1 VKTIDPTDAAWT
13 ALALGTASS
22 AGFLVGVLAGT
33 FSRLPHR
40 RIAVAMSVGAGLL
53 LAGIGLKVTSEALR
67 LAGPITVAVSLV
79 LGAAAFSTSNAVLA
93 RFGAAHRKR
102 CGECREQ
109 ATESH
114 QPGSGV
120 AIALGNALDAAP
132 EAMVLGVALRDPVV
146 PVALTIAF
154 SLSNL
159 PVALSSTAG
168 MRAAGRSYPYIFLV
182 WTAIA
187 IGAALAIAAGY
198 LGFGALSGAWL
209 PRLQAFGAGALL
221 AMTAETMIQE
231 AFHDSPRFSGLL
243 AACGFGLLV
252 LVDATTR

>member
-1 VKTIDPTDAAWT
+1 MPSSADEIWT
-13 ALALGTASS
+13 AFVLGAVSS
-22 AGFLVGVLAGT
+22 AGLLIGAIAGA
-33 FSRLPHR
+33 FSRIAHQ
-40 RIAVAMSVGAGLL
+40 RIAIAMSVGAGLL
-53 LAGIGLKVTSEALR
+53 LAGVSLKVTADAIR
-67 LAGPITVAVSLV
+67 LAGPMAVALSLL
-79 LGAAAFSTSNAVLA
+79 LGAATFSVSNALLA

-102 CGECREQ
+102 CGECVQ
-109 ATESH
+109 QPAESQ

-168 MRAAGRSYPYIFLV
+168 MRAAGRSYPYILLL

-187 IGAALAIAAGY
+187 IAAALAIAAGY
-198 LGFGALSGAWL
+198 VGFGSLSGAW
-209 PRLQAFGAGALL
+209 PSRLQAFGAGALL
-221 AMTAETMIQE
+221 AMAAETMIPE
-231 AFHDSPRFSGLL
+231 AFHNSPRFSGLL
-243 AACGFGLLV
+243 AAFGFGLLL